1 MKAPARL
8 RSAVEDKPP
17 QNEDATLLMNAAAG
31 GDKSAADRLLP
42 LVYDQL
48 RKAAQRDLIGD
59 RANHSLS
66 ATLLVHEAYL
76 KLIGP
81 RQVPWAN
88 RAHFYAAAA
97 EAMRRIL
104 LDNAR
109 KRARRGGPMRP
120 LTEIGDVEALSD
132 SDPEQIIALDAALTT
147 LETEDPEAAA
157 IVRLRFYAG
166 LSVDQAAEAMGIS
179 ARSAARLWTYAR
191 ASLYRAM
198 TRRE

>member
-1 MKAPARL
+1 MDTNPHN
-8 RSAVEDKPP
+8 
-17 QNEDATLLMNAAAG
+17 NEDATLLLNAAAG
-31 GDKSAADRLLP
+31 GDKLAADRLLP

-59 RANHSLS
+59 RERPSLS

-81 RQVPWAN
+81 RQIPWAN

-104 LDNAR
+104 LDHAR
-109 KRARRGGPMRP
+109 KHARRGGPARP
-120 LTEIGDVEALSD
+120 LTEITDVQALAD
-132 SDPEQIIALDAALTT
+132 SDPEHIIALDAALTK

-157 IVRLRFYAG
+157 IVRLRFFAG
-166 LSVDQAAEAMGIS
+166 LSVEQAAEAMGVS

-198 TRRE
+198 TQRE